1 MTTIRS
7 LCSLTLDFPP
17 SCIEFS
23 RVYPECFVIGTYF
36 LEQQKS
42 SGPRDGDGGSGD
54 EAKAEPPEQ
63 SSEVFQRERMPQQRS
78 GSLILL
84 QLLDG
89 SQEGTEL

>member
-1 MTTIRS
+1 MATTRS
-7 LCSLTLDFPP
+7 LCSLTLDLPP

-23 RVYPECFVIGTYF
+23 RVYPEYFVIGTYF

-42 SGPRDGDGGSGD
+42 SDPRDGDGGGGD
-54 EAKAEPPEQ
+54 ETMAEPPEQ

-78 GSLILL
+78 GSLILF
-84 QLLDG
+84 QLLGG